1 MIEPLLLLLS
11 GTLAFVFG
19 WNNSAFLIGNM
30 RAAGTVGVRGA
41 VLVSVVGLLV
51 GTLVEGPRMLKSLD
65 GSLAPSASDV
75 GLAATFALSIAFT
88 VGLTLLRLPASFSG
102 IMVGSFVGVATA
114 LGLAVDTDQLILIV
128 SFWFIGPLVAAATAF
143 LLRRAASR
151 AVSRLSLL
159 GMDSFNRVAVVGS
172 SLAVAFV
179 LGANNIGLIAGTA
192 VGGEADQGLAVAAGL
207 AVVAVVGTVAFGAG
221 HVSDTIGDRML
232 SLSPQG
238 VFAVFA
244 GAAITVLVG
253 TQFRVPMSI
262 GESVLGGMFGAA
274 YSQKTTIINR
284 RVAALSIG
292 MWLVTPLMAFAA
304 GLLLTPR

>member
-1 MIEPLLLLLS
+1 MIEPLLLLLA
-11 GTLAFVFG
+11 GALAFVFG

-30 RAAGTVGVRGA
+30 QAAGTVGVRGA

-65 GSLAPSASDV
+65 GSLAPSSPDL

-88 VGLTLLRLPASFSG
+88 IGLTLLRLPASFSG

-114 LGLAVDTDQLILIV
+114 LGLAVNTDQLILIV
-128 SFWFIGPLVAAATAF
+128 SFWFIGPLVAAVTAF
-143 LLRRAASR
+143 VLRRAASR

-159 GMDSFNRVAVVGS
+159 GMDSFNRVAVIGS

-192 VGGEADQGLAVAAGL
+192 VGGEPDQGLAVAAVL

-284 RVAALSIG
+284 RVAALSIT
-292 MWLVTPLMAFAA
+292 MWIITPVMAFAA